1 MKRWISG
8 MLFFGMLF
16 LQGCGM
22 AVTET
27 NLSQLH
33 FVKQGTELGD
43 QTQEERA
50 AIIKRRLYQQE
61 AVGGCAVVVEGHT
74 AIIGLRLRED
84 MEQNRLSSVRKA
96 VDVAAREADPELEST
111 SITMNPHI
119 VSLIEEMERKRAG
132 GAEGIA
138 EKTFRYG

>member
-1 MKRWISG
+1 MKKWMGMVLFSG
-8 MLFFGMLF
+8 ILF

-43 QTQEERA
+43 RTQEERA

-61 AVGGCAVVVEGHT
+61 TIGGCAVVVEGHT

-84 MEQNRLSSVRKA
+84 MEQNRLRSVRKE
-96 VDVAAREADPELEST
+96 VDIAAREADPDLEST

-132 GAEGIA
+132 GTEDIA
-138 EKTFRYG
+138 PKTF